1 MDLLQTVILLLAFSA
16 TLGGL
21 FTFAALA
28 MLYAFGPAPVR
39 SEPQTQPCRP
49 PVPGTE
55 YRITPIEVVDSL
67 PRQVDADGY
76 ELVSSPEITIIK
88 NRIARPVPTS
98 RTKNLILE
106 IN

>member
-1 MDLLQTVILLLAFSA
+1 MDLLQTVFLLLAFSA
-16 TLGGL
+16 SLGGL
-21 FTFAALA
+21 FTLLALA
-28 MLYAFGPAPVR
+28 MLYAFNPAPVR
-39 SEPQTQPCRP
+39 SEPQTQRCRP

-76 ELVSSPEITIIK
+76 DLVTAEKILIIK
-88 NRIARPVPTS
+88 RRNSRPVATS
-98 RTKNLILE
+98 ENTNLILE